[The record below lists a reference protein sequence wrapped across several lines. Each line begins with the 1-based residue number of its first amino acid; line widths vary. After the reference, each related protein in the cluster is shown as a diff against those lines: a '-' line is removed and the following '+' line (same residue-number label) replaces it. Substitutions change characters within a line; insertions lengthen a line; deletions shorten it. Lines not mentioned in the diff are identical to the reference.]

1 MKPKKLKNWIFVLI
15 IIMLI
20 SNFPPIKSVISL
32 FTDENHYRYSNA
44 DGSFTGVDI
53 PFKGR
58 LYNLAPVL
66 PKSFKEKHPT
76 SSDTIVYRL
85 FWKNPLAFWRWGEY
99 YYDKRYNLPY
109 LSWKEIRKKRG
120 YDLKYS
126 TNWQDF

>member
-1 MKPKKLKNWIFVLI
+1 MKIKKIKNWIFVLI

-20 SNFPPIKSVISL
+20 SNFPPIKSVISF
-32 FTDENHYRYSNA
+32 FTDENHYRYSNEE
-44 DGSFTGVDI
+44 GLFTFVE
-53 PFKGR
+53 FKSR
-58 LYNLAPVL
+58 DQAMMLR
-66 PKSFKEKHPT
+66 KFESFKIEHPEKST
-76 SSDTIVYRL
+76 MVYRL
-85 FWKNPLAFWRWGEY
+85 FWKNPVAFWRWGEY